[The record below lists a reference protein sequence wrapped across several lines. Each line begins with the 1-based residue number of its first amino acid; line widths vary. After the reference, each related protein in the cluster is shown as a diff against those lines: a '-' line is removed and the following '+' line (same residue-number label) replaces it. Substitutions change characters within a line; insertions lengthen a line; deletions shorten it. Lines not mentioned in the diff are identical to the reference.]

1 MHSINGFQVI
11 EEQPTSSVGF
21 NAGPIKVKLLVTVV
35 SPDAN
40 HVSFIGN
47 NIDQFELLKE
57 TANSG
62 IGLALGH
69 PRLDRNRNVI
79 VGAKLETYNR
89 MADQG

>member
-1 MHSINGFQVI
+1 MHSINGFQII
-11 EEQPTSSVGF
+11 EEQPTGSVRLD
-21 NAGPIKVKLLVTVV
+21 AGPIKVELLVTIV

-62 IGLALGH
+62 IA
-69 PRLDRNRNVI
+69 
-79 VGAKLETYNR
+79 T
-89 MADQG
+89 